1 MASLSLSDTALQG
14 CATACVFGENPHA
27 ILEAWSSRLSE
38 DELCRLEIC
47 IPSSLW
53 VSDVAHPQAFVHRID
68 LQNIEESAKELAW
81 KNLWQPITFH
91 LQEGLNPEHKVS
103 GEHFFT
109 ALAETKLGVDLVAS
123 EYCDLGIRALQ
134 NIWKNLLLLP
144 KAHNLLSLKDSMRGV
159 PVCICGAGP
168 SLIENTELIKALKGK
183 ALFFAGGSAPS
194 ALSNLG
200 ITPDLMGH
208 IDPNPPR
215 ERIRD
220 HLGFEVPLVYENRL
234 AHDILESSHGL
245 SMWLPSNETYP
256 IEHWLYELIGI
267 SVADW
272 DGGWNVATVLT
283 SVATWLGCDPIIFV
297 GVDLSGKAKDLYA
310 KGVLGGDAEE
320 NSSLPKDK
328 EGNIYR
334 TDWAIAR
341 IWMEEWIA
349 KHPHHHFFQ
358 CKTFS
363 SPFKGTALF
372 NDNAIAQME
381 YFDTQGL
388 VHSIC
393 QKADPVIADQENVLR
408 AFKKMLVS
416 FSNAQIAVERLIE
429 LWQTPSSKSPEDSGK
444 FALYWSDLTDE
455 PVYQKLILPIWGV
468 WQHIFPRF
476 CDLSQN
482 ETLQKLLFFKRV
494 LQNHRQILEEANP

>member
-1 MASLSLSDTALQG
+1 MASLSLPDTALKG
-14 CATACVFGENPHA
+14 CTTACVFGDDPHA
-27 ILEAWSSRLSE
+27 ILEAWSSRLNAN
-38 DELCRLEIC
+38 ELCRLEIC

-53 VSDVAHPQAFVHRID
+53 VIDVVHPQTHVNRID
-68 LQNIEESAKELAW
+68 LQNIEEAAKELAW
-81 KNLWQPITFH
+81 RHLWQPLTFH
-91 LQEGLNPEHKVS
+91 IQEGLHPEHKLS
-103 GEHFFT
+103 GERFFT
-109 ALAETKLGVDLVAS
+109 ALSDAKLGVDLVAS
-123 EYCDLGIRALQ
+123 EYCDFGIRSLQ
-134 NIWKNLLLLP
+134 NIWKNLLVLP
-144 KAHNLLSLKDSMRGV
+144 KAHNLLALKDSMRGV

-168 SLIENTELIKALKGK
+168 SLVENAELLKSLKGK

-194 ALSNLG
+194 ALSNIG
-200 ITPDLMGH
+200 IIPDLIGH

-220 HLGFEVPLVYENRL
+220 HLGFEVPLVYENRV

-245 SMWLPSNETYP
+245 SIWLPSNETYP
-256 IEHWLYELIGI
+256 IEHWLYELVGI
-267 SVADW
+267 PVANW

-297 GVDLSGKAKDLYA
+297 GVDLSGKGKDLYA
-310 KGVLGGDAEE
+310 DGVLGGDTEE
-320 NSSLPKDK
+320 IFSLPIDK
-328 EGNIYR
+328 EGNSYR
-334 TDWAIAR
+334 KDWAIAR
-341 IWMEEWIA
+341 MWMEEWIS
-349 KHPHHHFFQ
+349 KHQRYHFFQ

-363 SPFKGTALF
+363 TPFKGTALF
-372 NDNAIAQME
+372 SEDAIEQIAP
-381 YFDTQGL
+381 FDTQGL

-393 QKADPVIADQENVLR
+393 QKGGSVIASQEDVLR
-408 AFKKMLVS
+408 AFKKLLVS
-416 FSNAQIAVERLIE
+416 FSNAQIAIERLIE
-429 LWQTPSSKSPEDSGK
+429 LWQSSSSKSPEDSGK